1 MPSVY
6 PASLK
11 GRFIMYRWTYSDSA
25 EMYHSAYQ
33 NVRQGERRIT
43 TLAEC
48 KRSILAAAAK
58 SDSVRYARIT
68 EYSDE
73 NPMGDTIA
81 SYNVKRKSDG
91 TYHLSV
97 CKKVD
102 MGKAN
107 YLRSISGI
115 RGAF

>member
-1 MPSVY
+1 
-6 PASLK
+6 
-11 GRFIMYRWTYSDSA
+11 MYRWSYSDSA
-25 EMYHSAYQ
+25 EMYHSAFQ

-48 KRSILAAAAK
+48 KRSILDAAAK
-58 SDSVRYARIT
+58 SNSVRYARIT

-91 TYHLSV
+91 TKYLSV
-97 CKKVD
+97 SKKDIDVN
-102 MGKAN
+102 KSL
-107 YLRSISGI
+107 YLRHLSGI